1 MAQNAKVMFKK
12 TAMSMLKYYKFQKLR
27 KIFVQD
33 QMQMGRQI
41 RILVFDVMEEYKE
54 EEEEEEEGG

>member
-12 TAMSMLKYYKFQKLR
+12 TAMSMLKYYKFQKLT

-33 QMQMGRQI
+33 QMQMG
-41 RILVFDVMEEYKE
+41 
-54 EEEEEEEGG
+54 G